1 MAALNTSLAKNHRDK
16 IPAESNVFSS
26 FGPHIHVGIQIVLFC
41 WVVFLMCC
49 SKWNINTGV
58 LSFFMLF
65 PVSNPM
71 GCDVERLVKFVY
83 FCRLVGG

>member
-1 MAALNTSLAKNHRDK
+1 MY
-16 IPAESNVFSS
+16 
-26 FGPHIHVGIQIVLFC
+26 VGIQILLFS
-41 WVVFLMCC
+41 WLVFLTCF

-71 GCDVERLVKFVY
+71 GCDVEPLVKFVC
-83 FCRLVGG
+83 FRSVGGRGGRVRWGLVAFP